1 MLAALS
7 LMGGK
12 VIGKYIAIGLA
23 AVAVVAFIYIG
34 WTGYNKAI
42 AKAATEA
49 SKNKTLTASLEVERG
64 NTKRTVQ
71 VLQSERKNSRR
82 EINRLQ
88 HLSRLRQKRA
98 NETSATLAHMFNAMG
113 NGDAVVAFNRM
124 LVQRLERITGESFND
139 TSKRNAGDTGKAG
152 AGTVTL
158 PFACFDKETA
168 TKMIH
173 NATAVAD
180 YVDDVEALKAS
191 NEQPR
196 KPLSKGNVGE

>member
-7 LMGGK
+7 LLGSK
-12 VIGKYIAIGLA
+12 AIGKYIAIGLA
-23 AVAVVAFIYIG
+23 AVALVSFVYFG
-34 WTGYNKAI
+34 WASYNNAI
-42 AKAATEA
+42 TKAATEA
-49 SKNKTLTASLEVERG
+49 SKNKALTASLEVERG

-88 HLSRLRQKRA
+88 HLSHLRQRRA
-98 NETSATLAHMFNAMG
+98 NETSRTLAAIFNS
-113 NGDAVVAFNRM
+113 NGSDAVAKFEQLLN
-124 LVQRLERITGESFND
+124 VQLARANGEPFND
-139 TSKRNAGDTGKAG
+139 NAKRNASDTGKAS

-158 PFACFDKETA
+158 PFACFDKSTA

-180 YVDDVEALKAS
+180 YVDDVEALRVKS
-191 NEQPR
+191 EVPH
-196 KPLSKGNVGE
+196 KPLSKSKHGE

>member
-12 VIGKYIAIGLA
+12 AIGKYIAIGLA
-23 AVAVVAFIYIG
+23 AVALVSFIYIG
-34 WTGYNKAI
+34 WASYNKAI
-42 AKAATEA
+42 TKAATEA
-49 SKNKTLTASLEVERG
+49 TKNKTLTANLEVERG
-64 NTKRTVQ
+64 NTKKAVQ
-71 VLQSERKNSRR
+71 ILQSERKNSRR

-98 NETSATLAHMFNAMG
+98 SETSRTLAAIFNS
-113 NGDAVVAFNRM
+113 NGSDAVAKFEQLLN
-124 LVQRLERITGESFND
+124 VQLARANGESFND
-139 TSKRNAGDTGKAG
+139 NAKRDAGNSGAPS

-158 PFACFDKETA
+158 PFACFGKETA
-168 TKMIH
+168 RKMIH
-173 NATAVAD
+173 NATAIAD
-180 YVDDVEALKAS
+180 FADDVEALKVS